1 MTWRAWFSDADGGV
15 RTSIL
20 TAQTTPAPDLTRR
33 VTPQNPRSQHYHHD
47 FAEALL
53 TGHPARGTLH
63 THHAQREE
71 RDEQGAQHRSDVQQA
86 DDRGVPRPVGGVV
99 PRRPEADPVGE
110 GPRRDGRGRLRV
122 HGDRAVRLLPQG
134 RQAAAEGYG

>member
-1 MTWRAWFSDADGGV
+1 MTVRAWSSDADGGV

-53 TGHPARGTLH
+53 LPRGGQHDQGGLQARGDRLVTGLH
-63 THHAQREE
+63 RWRIVAPRHRTGNRRRAAGRGDRTALAVDEPGMAHRPRGAPRDHARPVHGTP
-71 RDEQGAQHRSDVQQA
+71 QGQ
-86 DDRGVPRPVGGVV
+86 PRPG
-99 PRRPEADPVGE
+99 
-110 GPRRDGRGRLRV
+110 
-122 HGDRAVRLLPQG
+122 
-134 RQAAAEGYG
+134 